1 MSHSPK
7 GKQRKKKNGAQ
18 KWRLRWLK
26 QHVFKEDACKCDL
39 SFLWSICIEPGVSWW
54 VGVGIHREVADSWA
68 GGLGQQG
75 LQHLS
80 GLRMTGNANGGRG
93 RKLKLLMTLSTPQ
106 RPGYARCSP
115 HSAYQGHTSLFCLS
129 PSLSP
134 SLRISSAHLTS
145 RRSLVLSPTSISDS
159 FCWAEPMTGDRCA
172 LFGE

>member
-106 RPGYARCSP
+106 RPGYGRRSP
-115 HSAYQGHTSLFCLS
+115 HSAYQGHPSLLCLS
-129 PSLSP
+129 LPS
-134 SLRISSAHLTS
+134 ACHTS
-145 RRSLVLSPTSISDS
+145 RRSLVLLETSTSDS

-172 LFGE
+172 FLGE